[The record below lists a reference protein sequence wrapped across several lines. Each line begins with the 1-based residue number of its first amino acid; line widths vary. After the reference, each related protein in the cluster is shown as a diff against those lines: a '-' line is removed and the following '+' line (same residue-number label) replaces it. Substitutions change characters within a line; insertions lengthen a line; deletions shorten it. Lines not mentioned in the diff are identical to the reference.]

1 MTLRETQRPA
11 GPRQGT
17 PLRRPWHIDAMIM
30 RRLLHDIAAERGR
43 LHGRLLDIGC
53 GRKPYAPWLSEA
65 VEYIGVDVHAQP
77 GGPDVC
83 GLAWQ
88 LPFAD
93 ASMDAALCTQVL
105 EHVPVPATVLNEA
118 ARMLRPGG
126 FLVVSVPQAWRLHEE
141 PYDFFRFTRYGLAHL
156 LAEAGLE
163 VVSISAQGGAWM
175 TVGQTINNALH
186 AQFRFRL
193 PVYARYA
200 LYLASNTL
208 FGALDQALPDAGET
222 LNYLAVARKP

>member
-1 MTLRETQRPA
+1 MTHHEPQRPVSR
-11 GPRQGT
+11 RQDS

-30 RRLLHDIAAERGR
+30 RRLLRDIDAEHGR
-43 LHGRLLDIGC
+43 LRGRLLDIGC
-53 GRKPYAPWLSEA
+53 GQKPYAPWLTEA
-65 VEYIGVDVHAQP
+65 VEYIGVDIHAQMD
-77 GGPDVC
+77 GPDVC

-105 EHVPVPATVLNEA
+105 EHVQAPAAVLREV
-118 ARMLRPGG
+118 ARVLRPGG
-126 FLVVSVPQAWRLHEE
+126 FLVLSAPQAWRLHEE
-141 PYDFFRFTRYGLAHL
+141 PYDFFRFTHYGLAHL

-163 VVSISAQGGAWM
+163 VVSIRPQGGAWM
-175 TVGQTINNALH
+175 TIGQTVNNAIH

-193 PVYARYA
+193 PIYARYA

-208 FGALDQALPDAGET
+208 FGTLDDALPDAGET